1 MQLLYAS
8 ESSSPILCCC
18 KRIARLFARV
28 VRSLRGALANDSCL
42 PSAAYCFYYASQR
55 GMTLPSR
62 SHTALPPTPVKILHE
77 QEADN
82 CRKAFRRR

>member
-8 ESSSPILCCC
+8 ESSSPILFCC

-42 PSAAYCFYYASQR
+42 PSAAYCFYYALQR
-55 GMTLPSR
+55 GTNMPFR
-62 SHTALPPTPVKILHE
+62 SHVTSSPTRAKNIP
-77 QEADN
+77 
-82 CRKAFRRR
+82 